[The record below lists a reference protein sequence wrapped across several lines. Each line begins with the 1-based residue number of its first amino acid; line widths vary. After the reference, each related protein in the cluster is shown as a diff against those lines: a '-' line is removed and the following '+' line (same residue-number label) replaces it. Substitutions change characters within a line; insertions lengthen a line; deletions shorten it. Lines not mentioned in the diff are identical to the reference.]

1 MSTLYLQIKDDIL
14 KKIESGQYKQD
25 QTIPTELELAS
36 YYQVSRPTIRHAI
49 ELLVDQGYLE
59 KRKKRGTIVCKRKL
73 EQEFTSIIASFD
85 SQMHQKGLST
95 QTKVLSF
102 HKENVNH
109 EIKEALK
116 LTNDYLVYKLVRL
129 RYVDNQPNV
138 LVTTYIPYNLFKEF
152 ENIDFAHVSL
162 YDMFNKFNHP
172 ICKISRLLEVIKA
185 DETVSDLLNIEKD
198 SPIFYFHSYGK
209 DKQQNVIEYS
219 ISKYRGDINSF
230 LFDLTKID

>member
-102 HKENVNH
+102 HKENANH

-116 LTNDYLVYKLVRL
+116 LTNYD
-129 RYVDNQPNV
+129 

-152 ENIDFAHVSL
+152 EDIDFAHVSL

-185 DETVSDLLNIEKD
+185 DETVSDLLNVEKD

>member
-102 HKENVNH
+102 NKENVNH

-116 LTNDYLVYKLVRL
+116 LTNDDLVYKLVRL

>member
-73 EQEFTSIIASFD
+73 EQEFTRIIASFD

-95 QTKVLSF
+95 KQKFYLF
-102 HKENVNH
+102 
-109 EIKEALK
+109 IKKKLILK
-116 LTNDYLVYKLVRL
+116 LKR
-129 RYVDNQPNV
+129 
-138 LVTTYIPYNLFKEF
+138 
-152 ENIDFAHVSL
+152 H
-162 YDMFNKFNHP
+162 
-172 ICKISRLLEVIKA
+172 
-185 DETVSDLLNIEKD
+185 
-198 SPIFYFHSYGK
+198 
-209 DKQQNVIEYS
+209 
-219 ISKYRGDINSF
+219 
-230 LFDLTKID
+230 

>member
-85 SQMHQKGLST
+85 SQMHQKDLST

-116 LTNDYLVYKLVRL
+116 LTNDDLVYKLVRL

>member
-116 LTNDYLVYKLVRL
+116 
-129 RYVDNQPNV
+129 
-138 LVTTYIPYNLFKEF
+138 
-152 ENIDFAHVSL
+152 
-162 YDMFNKFNHP
+162 
-172 ICKISRLLEVIKA
+172 
-185 DETVSDLLNIEKD
+185 
-198 SPIFYFHSYGK
+198 
-209 DKQQNVIEYS
+209 
-219 ISKYRGDINSF
+219 
-230 LFDLTKID
+230 